1 MTLNTLFGV
10 NYSNTVNKKWADE
23 RSYYIAEIRGY
34 DYGAVTPNSEEE
46 KASRLSKGGILLYET
61 NNNISYTARAQLS
74 YNKILNENHII
85 NAMVG
90 YEVRSVKN
98 DGFNTEEWGYFPD
111 RGLGISY
118 EYDTN
123 TSGSTSL
130 SGNSSLEKHTAK
142 LSNTLSNTLSGFATL
157 VYAYRNRYVLNANIR
172 MDASNRFGQYT
183 NNKAL
188 PVWSVA
194 GRWSVS
200 EEPWFKLLGERADLS
215 LRLSYGSQGNVPT
228 TVGPN
233 LVVKYPT
240 TVINRWSGS
249 TC

>member
-1 MTLNTLFGV
+1 MDLILRNGQ
-10 NYSNTVNKKWADE
+10 
-23 RSYYIAEIRGY
+23 I
-34 DYGAVTPNSEEE
+34 
-46 KASRLSKGGILLYET
+46 SRIGH
-61 NNNISYTARAQLS
+61 R
-74 YNKILNENHII
+74 
-85 NAMVG
+85 
-90 YEVRSVKN
+90 
-98 DGFNTEEWGYFPD
+98 
-111 RGLGISY
+111 GISY

-200 EEPWFKLLGERADLS
+200 EEPWFKLL
-215 LRLSYGSQGNVPT
+215 V
-228 TVGPN
+228 
-233 LVVKYPT
+233 
-240 TVINRWSGS
+240 
-249 TC
+249 